1 MLRNERKIT
10 LACDVTKDKITQY
23 SPMQP
28 YTALN
33 DTINDV
39 IGGEEI
45 IGIMGGVE

>member
-10 LACDVTKDKITQY
+10 LACDVTEDNMIQY

-28 YTALN
+28 YAALN
-33 DTINDV
+33 DTINNV

-45 IGIMGGVE
+45 IGIIGGVE